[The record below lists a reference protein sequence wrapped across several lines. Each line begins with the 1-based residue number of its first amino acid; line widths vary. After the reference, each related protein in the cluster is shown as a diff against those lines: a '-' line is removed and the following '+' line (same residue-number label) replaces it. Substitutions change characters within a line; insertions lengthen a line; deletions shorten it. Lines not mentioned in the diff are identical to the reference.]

1 MKSRTSPRRILNILE
16 EILVDPDNYTAKK
29 ISHKLKI
36 PLATVYRQLEI
47 LCEEGFLIQNINK
60 TFIPG
65 PKIRQIILKSLPYEP
80 NFTLRRSFL
89 RKLTEDIQETVS

>member
-60 TFIPG
+60 TFTSIKNSDPTNDV
-65 PKIRQIILKSLPYEP
+65 LMT
-80 NFTLRRSFL
+80 N
-89 RKLTEDIQETVS
+89 KLL